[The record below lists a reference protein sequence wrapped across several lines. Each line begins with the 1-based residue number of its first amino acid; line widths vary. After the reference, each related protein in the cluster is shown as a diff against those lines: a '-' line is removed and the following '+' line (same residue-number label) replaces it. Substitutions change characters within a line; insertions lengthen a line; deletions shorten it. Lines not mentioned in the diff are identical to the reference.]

1 MDLNPEAIAKSPF
14 TIGALGALVTA
25 AKFTPGAS
33 WWERGINV
41 VGGSLAAGFVTPALT
56 EYLKMTSHAYIGG
69 ASFFVGLLGMSLV
82 AAFFQ
87 MVRDVQ
93 WAQIVSG
100 WIARR

>member
-1 MDLNPEAIAKSPF
+1 MDFDPESIAKSPF
-14 TIGALGALVTA
+14 TIGAAGALVTA

-33 WWERGINV
+33 WWERGVNV
-41 VGGSLAAGFVTPALT
+41 LAGSLAAGFITPALT
-56 EYLKMTSHAYIGG
+56 EYLRMTSPAYIGG
-69 ASFFVGLLGMSLV
+69 AAFFVGLLGMSLV

-93 WAQIVSG
+93 WAQIVSS